1 MIQKKTISVNTGN
14 ELYHYG
20 ILGMKWG
27 QRRAKKAIT
36 KYSGK
41 AQRQIDANMK
51 NAKHLKKALDS
62 DYDELTESRLYKQTR
77 KACNHEYKTAIDA
90 AKKWTATRNDI
101 MNMKVSDITA
111 ADVKKRFK
119 NNGAG
124 VYYPFA

>member
-62 DYDELTESRLYKQTR
+62 DYDELTESRLDKQTR
-77 KACNHEYKTAIDA
+77 KAYNHEYKAAIDA

>member
-62 DYDELTESRLYKQTR
+62 DYDELTESRLDKQTR
-77 KACNHEYKTAIDA
+77 KAYNHEYKTAIDA

-111 ADVKKRFK
+111 VDVKKRFK